1 MRNKTKTKFSFSP
14 EFQLEILRYIIK
26 DKEGGLIL
34 KRIKPNYLVL
44 IEHSIICEGIIKYYK
59 KQNRI
64 PSENVLKEV
73 IKELLEGK
81 QYADLVTK
89 DDIPN
94 INKVISNLYHLPLSD
109 ADYIK
114 EKIYQ
119 FSTYVEM
126 KNLNDSFDLDNFEQY
141 EEYSRKIEKILQKSK
156 PKKEDEPAYM
166 IRDIVERQ
174 FKRQSEPSVIP
185 CPFRQM
191 NALTNAGGYPEH
203 SVNVILD
210 KPKAKKTFFMVNL
223 ARGYLRMGKSVY
235 YVDTENGKD
244 QILDRF
250 IQSSINKTK
259 KELYSGEYDKLE
271 SKHLRKLARFGVEL
285 IVERVPAM
293 ITDCNY
299 IRDKIIK
306 FRNQGIDVKVLFVDY
321 AGKLASIARDKED
334 FDRISNV
341 YIDLQNLAEELNLDI
356 VWTAHHI
363 TREGKKHRATRYDE
377 NDISGSIA
385 IIRNAQT
392 IFGLNSTAQ
401 EEQDDILRAELVVQ
415 RDGLPS
421 GRALFKCDVERQ
433 RCKEFTRDERE
444 NYDKIYALYLFLQQA
459 SSLLFSE
466 ALVAFHQGLPY
477 NNPVPVFRKSM
488 FHSNIF
494 LYLRHEQ
501 P

>member
-1 MRNKTKTKFSFSP
+1 MRNKSKTKFTFSP

-94 INKVISNLYHLPLSD
+94 IDKVISNLYHLPLSD

-166 IRDIVERQ
+166 IRDLVERQ

-244 QILDRF
+244 QILDRL

-285 IVERVPAM
+285 VVERVPAM

-299 IRDKIIK
+299 IRDKIVK
-306 FRNQGIDVKVLFVDY
+306 LRNQGIDIKVLFVDY

-341 YIDLQNLAEELNLDI
+341 YIDLQNLAEELNLEI

-377 NDISGSIA
+377 SDISGSIA

-444 NYDKIYALYLFLQQA
+444 NYDKIYGAKLDEQFKK
-459 SSLLFSE
+459 
-466 ALVAFHQGLPY
+466 
-477 NNPVPVFRKSM
+477 NTNPDADSKKRERTTGD
-488 FHSNIF
+488 I
-494 LYLRHEQ
+494 
-501 P
+501 

>member
-1 MRNKTKTKFSFSP
+1 MIMRNKSKTKFTFSP

-94 INKVISNLYHLPLSD
+94 IGKVISNLYHLPLSD

-285 IVERVPAM
+285 VVERVPAM

-306 FRNQGIDVKVLFVDY
+306 FRNQGLDIKVLFVDY

-421 GRALFKCDVERQ
+421 GRALFKCDIERQ

-444 NYDKIYALYLFLQQA
+444 NYDKIYGAKLDEQFKK
-459 SSLLFSE
+459 ST
-466 ALVAFHQGLPY
+466 
-477 NNPVPVFRKSM
+477 NPDADSKKRERTTGD
-488 FHSNIF
+488 I
-494 LYLRHEQ
+494 
-501 P
+501 

>member
-1 MRNKTKTKFSFSP
+1 MIMRNKSKTKFTFSP

-59 KQNRI
+59 KQNKI

-94 INKVISNLYHLPLSD
+94 IDKVISNLYHLPLSD

-166 IRDIVERQ
+166 IRDMVERQ

-285 IVERVPAM
+285 VVERVPAM

-299 IRDKIIK
+299 IRDKIVK
-306 FRNQGIDVKVLFVDY
+306 FRNQGIDIKVLFVDY

-341 YIDLQNLAEELNLDI
+341 YIDLQNLAEELNLEI

-392 IFGLNSTAQ
+392 ILVL
-401 EEQDDILRAELVVQ
+401 ILLLRKN
-415 RDGLPS
+415 RM
-421 GRALFKCDVERQ
+421 
-433 RCKEFTRDERE
+433 
-444 NYDKIYALYLFLQQA
+444 IY
-459 SSLLFSE
+459 
-466 ALVAFHQGLPY
+466 
-477 NNPVPVFRKSM
+477 
-488 FHSNIF
+488 
-494 LYLRHEQ
+494 
-501 P
+501 

>member
-1 MRNKTKTKFSFSP
+1 MIMRNKSKTKFTFSP

-94 INKVISNLYHLPLSD
+94 IDKVISNLYHLPLSD

-191 NALTNAGGYPEH
+191 NALTNAGGYPKH

-285 IVERVPAM
+285 VVERVPAM

-306 FRNQGIDVKVLFVDY
+306 FRNQGIDIKVLFVDY
-321 AGKLASIARDKED
+321 AGKLASITRDKED

-363 TREGKKHRATRYDE
+363 TRDGKKHRATRYDE

-444 NYDKIYALYLFLQQA
+444 NYDKIYGAKLDEQFKK
-459 SSLLFSE
+459 ST
-466 ALVAFHQGLPY
+466 
-477 NNPVPVFRKSM
+477 NPDADSKKRERTTGD
-488 FHSNIF
+488 I
-494 LYLRHEQ
+494 
-501 P
+501 

>member
-1 MRNKTKTKFSFSP
+1 MRNKSKTKFTFSP

-94 INKVISNLYHLPLSD
+94 IDKVISNLYHLPLSD

-321 AGKLASIARDKED
+321 AGKLASITRDKED

-444 NYDKIYALYLFLQQA
+444 NYDKIYGAKLDEQFKK
-459 SSLLFSE
+459 
-466 ALVAFHQGLPY
+466 
-477 NNPVPVFRKSM
+477 NTNPDADSKKRERTTGD
-488 FHSNIF
+488 I
-494 LYLRHEQ
+494 
-501 P
+501 

>member
-59 KQNRI
+59 KQNKI

-166 IRDIVERQ
+166 IRDMVERQ

-363 TREGKKHRATRYDE
+363 TRDGKKHRATRYDE

-421 GRALFKCDVERQ
+421 GRALFKCDIERQ

-444 NYDKIYALYLFLQQA
+444 NYDKIYGDKLDEQFKK
-459 SSLLFSE
+459 
-466 ALVAFHQGLPY
+466 
-477 NNPVPVFRKSM
+477 NTNPDADSKKRERTTGD
-488 FHSNIF
+488 I
-494 LYLRHEQ
+494 
-501 P
+501 

>member
-1 MRNKTKTKFSFSP
+1 MIMRNKSKTKFTFSL

-94 INKVISNLYHLPLSD
+94 IDKVISNLYHLPLSD

-285 IVERVPAM
+285 VVERVPAM

-306 FRNQGIDVKVLFVDY
+306 FRNQGLDIKVLFVDY

-392 IFGLNSTAQ
+392 ILVL
-401 EEQDDILRAELVVQ
+401 ILLLRKN
-415 RDGLPS
+415 RM
-421 GRALFKCDVERQ
+421 
-433 RCKEFTRDERE
+433 
-444 NYDKIYALYLFLQQA
+444 IY
-459 SSLLFSE
+459 
-466 ALVAFHQGLPY
+466 
-477 NNPVPVFRKSM
+477 
-488 FHSNIF
+488 
-494 LYLRHEQ
+494 
-501 P
+501 

>member
-1 MRNKTKTKFSFSP
+1 MIMRNKSKTKFTFSP

-81 QYADLVTK
+81 QYANLVTK

-94 INKVISNLYHLPLSD
+94 IDKVISNLYHLPLSD

-285 IVERVPAM
+285 VVERVPAM

-306 FRNQGIDVKVLFVDY
+306 FRNQGLDIKVLFVDY

-363 TREGKKHRATRYDE
+363 TRDGKKHRATRYDE

-392 IFGLNSTAQ
+392 IFGLNSTTQ

-444 NYDKIYALYLFLQQA
+444 NYDKIYGAKLDEQFKKSTNPDVDPKKRA
-459 SSLLFSE
+459 
-466 ALVAFHQGLPY
+466 
-477 NNPVPVFRKSM
+477 NNSGD
-488 FHSNIF
+488 I
-494 LYLRHEQ
+494 
-501 P
+501 

>member
-59 KQNRI
+59 KQNKI

-156 PKKEDEPAYM
+156 PKKGDEPAYM

-271 SKHLRKLARFGVEL
+271 SKHLRKLARFGVEF

-293 ITDCNY
+293 TTDCNY

-392 IFGLNSTAQ
+392 VFGLNSTAQ

-444 NYDKIYALYLFLQQA
+444 NYDKIYGAKLNEQFKK
-459 SSLLFSE
+459 ST
-466 ALVAFHQGLPY
+466 
-477 NNPVPVFRKSM
+477 NPDADSKKRERTTGD
-488 FHSNIF
+488 I
-494 LYLRHEQ
+494 
-501 P
+501 

>member
-1 MRNKTKTKFSFSP
+1 MIMRNKSKTKFTFSP

-94 INKVISNLYHLPLSD
+94 IDKVISNLYHLPLSD

-156 PKKEDEPAYM
+156 PKKEDEPVYM

-285 IVERVPAM
+285 VVERVPAM

-299 IRDKIIK
+299 IRDKIVK
-306 FRNQGIDVKVLFVDY
+306 FRNQGIDIKVLFVDY

-444 NYDKIYALYLFLQQA
+444 NYDKIYGAKLDEQFKK
-459 SSLLFSE
+459 ST
-466 ALVAFHQGLPY
+466 
-477 NNPVPVFRKSM
+477 NPDADSKKRERTTGD
-488 FHSNIF
+488 I
-494 LYLRHEQ
+494 
-501 P
+501 

>member
-59 KQNRI
+59 KQNKI

-444 NYDKIYALYLFLQQA
+444 NYDKIYGVKLDEQFKK
-459 SSLLFSE
+459 
-466 ALVAFHQGLPY
+466 
-477 NNPVPVFRKSM
+477 NTNPDADSKKRERTTGD
-488 FHSNIF
+488 I
-494 LYLRHEQ
+494 
-501 P
+501 

>member
-1 MRNKTKTKFSFSP
+1 MIMRNKSKTKFTFSP

-59 KQNRI
+59 KQNKI

-156 PKKEDEPAYM
+156 PKKGDEPAYM

-363 TREGKKHRATRYDE
+363 TRDGKKHRATRYDE

-415 RDGLPS
+415 RDGLPF

-444 NYDKIYALYLFLQQA
+444 NYDKIYGAKLDEQFKKSTNPDA
-459 SSLLFSE
+459 DSKKR
-466 ALVAFHQGLPY
+466 A
-477 NNPVPVFRKSM
+477 NNSGD
-488 FHSNIF
+488 I
-494 LYLRHEQ
+494 
-501 P
+501 

>member
-1 MRNKTKTKFSFSP
+1 MIMRNKSKTKFTFSP

-94 INKVISNLYHLPLSD
+94 IDKVISNLYHLPLSD

-285 IVERVPAM
+285 VVERVPAM

-306 FRNQGIDVKVLFVDY
+306 FRNQGIDIKVLFVDY

-392 IFGLNSTAQ
+392 ILVL
-401 EEQDDILRAELVVQ
+401 ILLLRKN
-415 RDGLPS
+415 RM
-421 GRALFKCDVERQ
+421 
-433 RCKEFTRDERE
+433 
-444 NYDKIYALYLFLQQA
+444 IY
-459 SSLLFSE
+459 
-466 ALVAFHQGLPY
+466 
-477 NNPVPVFRKSM
+477 
-488 FHSNIF
+488 
-494 LYLRHEQ
+494 
-501 P
+501 

>member
-1 MRNKTKTKFSFSP
+1 MIMRNKSKTKFTFSP

-94 INKVISNLYHLPLSD
+94 IDRVISNLYHLPLSD

-285 IVERVPAM
+285 VVERVPAM

-306 FRNQGIDVKVLFVDY
+306 FRNQGIDIKVLFVDY
-321 AGKLASIARDKED
+321 AGKLASITRDKED

-363 TREGKKHRATRYDE
+363 TRDGKKHRATRYDE

-444 NYDKIYALYLFLQQA
+444 NYDKIYGAKLDEQFKK
-459 SSLLFSE
+459 ST
-466 ALVAFHQGLPY
+466 
-477 NNPVPVFRKSM
+477 NPDADSKKRA
-488 FHSNIF
+488 NDNGDI
-494 LYLRHEQ
+494 
-501 P
+501 